1 MLTFE
6 NYHKK
11 NPIKNNKKI
20 AFCFLIYDKINLEEL
35 WHIFFNNIDKDLYNI
50 YIHYKIN
57 SPLKYFEKNKLNN
70 CIPTKWGDISLVNAQ
85 NLLLKEAIKD
95 EENEHFIFLSNS
107 CIPLKNFDFIYTN
120 LNTNYSYFD
129 ISPNKNCFPRCN
141 KLKPYINL
149 KKIQKSAQ
157 WCILNKKHVNI
168 ILNNRHI
175 YNLFKK
181 HNIFAPDEHIYIC
194 TLFHENFEMEIVN
207 ISTTFKNFK
216 KNSDSHPEEFKSLN
230 KKTFINIVNSKNLFA
245 RKFTTNCLDSI
256 LKNFEN
262 FYKE

>member
-1 MLTFE
+1 M
-6 NYHKK
+6 
-11 NPIKNNKKI
+11 
-20 AFCFLIYDKINLEEL
+20 EEL

-57 SPLKYFEKNKLNN
+57 TKLKFLDNYKLNN

-107 CIPLKNFDFIYTN
+107 CIPLKNFDFIYNN
-120 LNTNYSYFD
+120 LNINYSYFD
-129 ISPNKNCFPRCN
+129 LSPKKNCFPRCN
-141 KLKPYINL
+141 KLKSYINF
-149 KKIQKSAQ
+149 KNIHKSSQ

-181 HNIFAPDEHIYIC
+181 YNIFAPDEHIYIC
-194 TLFHENFEMEIVN
+194 TLFHEKIETEIVN

-230 KKTFINIVNSKNLFA
+230 KKNFINIVNSKNLFA
-245 RKFTTNCLDSI
+245 RKFTINCLDSI
-256 LKNFEN
+256 LKNFQN